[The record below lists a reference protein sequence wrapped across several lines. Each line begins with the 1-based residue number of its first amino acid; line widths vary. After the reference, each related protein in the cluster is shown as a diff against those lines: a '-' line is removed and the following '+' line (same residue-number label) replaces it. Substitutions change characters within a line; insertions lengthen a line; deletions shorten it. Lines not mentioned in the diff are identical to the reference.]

1 MRDWYCP
8 IQLLFSTFRIHSH
21 VRKIHTLFTCLLPPP
36 LDGFLHNQS
45 HVFLTSNTSK
55 LRHLQNQTRC
65 TDPKPNLITSKAIM
79 EMIQKKKKTEERIY
93 MQFNTI
99 NVCKAQTYLTPDLH
113 VKRTVTSHNSSSQCS
128 TQKKTFASN

>member
-79 EMIQKKKKTEERIY
+79 EMIQKNKPRRTHIHAVQHNKCLQSANISHSGLACETYSHVSQFIFS
-93 MQFNTI
+93 MFNTEKNI
-99 NVCKAQTYLTPDLH
+99 CE
-113 VKRTVTSHNSSSQCS
+113 
-128 TQKKTFASN
+128 